1 MNTPHLRILSLLAIF
16 GTSFPFASNIAAA
29 EQPDTPLTRLSVV
42 QGDVRLSLGDG
53 KHPNLTQEWQ
63 QAEAG
68 VLIEQGMSLAT
79 GDGRAAI
86 EFEDGGNVYLAE
98 NSLLLFKQLSQDGDR
113 SITRISL
120 VTGSATFSLQ
130 PVSNQSFFL
139 ETPTDKIEI
148 PAPDTFF
155 ARMDSYLDA
164 TAITPQGDK
173 GERVVRRGLPIL
185 QITKGQTMFFQAG
198 GVIWLPQDNPPS
210 FPVDWK
216 SAHLVSPQQ
225 ITAATTALKA
235 SGFASLLPGGTVLE
249 TLPNLDTATDR
260 IMSYVEDI
268 QTPNFAMSRFQPAGD
283 WDNWVYTQVR
293 KNGITTAAAL
303 RASGLTSPIPG
314 LADMYEHGTFSPC
327 EPYGTCW
334 EAKDLNA
341 AQAPGDQSPAP
352 TAQAPAPATGAPN
365 QTFQLQT
372 VSWQQLDWRWGACA
386 NPTSTMV
393 SRVAHTPQ
401 ELQELLRLRAQAN
414 SYTLQNQAWNNMG
427 CYGGEWIHRHGRYL
441 RVIPKTRP
449 VCKGCVR
456 VHPPGHWVRVAGK
469 VGFVPAHPK
478 DEAGKPPVNL
488 KHGIFIPPA
497 KAGARLEHVDWDP
510 SQKIKTLEKAPKEFQ
525 GAHTVHLPA
534 ASAPN
539 IKAHL
544 VAEATRPKF
553 LAAAN
558 HGNPVIAYNYK
569 SQKFM
574 MSEHSAG
581 SAKSKSV
588 AVAGITSRG
597 AVSSFAGEHSGKYA
611 GEVGRSGVLSAYA
624 GSGRGFGGSSSG
636 SSYSGGGHGS
646 GSYSGGGRGLGSS
659 SSGSGSSG
667 GSSGGSS
674 SHSSGGGGGWSGGS
688 SGGGGGASSSGGSS
702 GGGGRSH

>member
-1 MNTPHLRILSLLAIF
+1 MNTHRLRILSLLAIF
-16 GTSFPFASNIAAA
+16 AVSFSLASYVSAA
-29 EQPDTPLTRLSVV
+29 EKPDAPLTRLSVV
-42 QGDVRLSLGDG
+42 QGDVRLSFGDG
-53 KHPNLTQEWQ
+53 KHPNLTEQWQ
-63 QAEAG
+63 QAETG
-68 VLIEQGMSLAT
+68 VLLEQGASIAT
-79 GDGRAAI
+79 GDGRATI
-86 EFEDGGNVYLAE
+86 EFETGGSVYLAE

-113 SITRISL
+113 SIARMSL

-148 PAPDTFF
+148 TAPDTYF

-173 GERVVRRGLPIL
+173 GERVIRRGFPPL

-198 GVIWLPQDNPPS
+198 GVIWLPPENPPS
-210 FPVDWK
+210 FSVDWE
-216 SAHLVSPQQ
+216 SSHAVSPRQ
-225 ITAATTALKA
+225 IAAATATLKA
-235 SGFASLLPGGTVLE
+235 SGFASLLPGGMVLE
-249 TLPNLDTATDR
+249 AVPNLDTATDQ
-260 IMSYVEDI
+260 ITSYVEGA
-268 QTPNFAMSRFQPAGD
+268 QTPNFAVSRFQPVSD

-293 KNGITTAAAL
+293 QSEITAAAAL

-314 LADMYEHGTFSPC
+314 LNALYEHGAFSTC

-334 EAKDLNA
+334 EPTEANM
-341 AQAPGDQSPAP
+341 AQAAIAQSPAP
-352 TAQAPAPATGAPN
+352 NAQAPAAGAAS
-365 QTFQLQT
+365 QVFQPQT

-386 NPTSTMV
+386 NPTRSMV
-393 SRVAHTPQ
+393 SRVAHTPE

-414 SYTLQNQAWNNMG
+414 SYSLQNQTWNNMS
-427 CYGGEWIHRHGRYL
+427 CYQGNWIFRHGHYL
-441 RVIPKTRP
+441 RVIPTKTRP

-456 VHPPGHWVRVAGK
+456 THPPGHWVRVGGK

-488 KHGIFIPPA
+488 KHGIFVPPA
-497 KAGARLEHVDWDP
+497 KTGEPLQHVDWDA
-510 SQKIKTLEKAPKEFQ
+510 SQKVKILEKAPKEFQ
-525 GAHTVHLPA
+525 RATEARLSA

-544 VAEATRPKF
+544 VAEASRPKS
-553 LAAAN
+553 LSAAN
-558 HGNPVIAYNYK
+558 RGNPEIAYNYK

-574 MSEHSAG
+574 LSEHSAG
-581 SAKSKSV
+581 GAKSKSV
-588 AVAGITSRG
+588 AVGGISSHG
-597 AVSSFAGEHSGKYA
+597 SVSSFAGEHSGKYA

-624 GSGRGFGGSSSG
+624 GSGRGFGGYSSG
-636 SSYSGGGHGS
+636 SSYSGGSHSS
-646 GSYSGGGRGLGSS
+646 GSYSGGGHSSGSS
-659 SSGSGSSG
+659 SSGS

-674 SHSSGGGGGWSGGS
+674 SHSSGGGGWSGGS
-688 SGGGGGASSSGGSS
+688 SGGSSGASSSGGSS

>member
-1 MNTPHLRILSLLAIF
+1 MNTHRLRILSLFAILAI
-16 GTSFPFASNIAAA
+16 SFSFSSILAAA
-29 EQPDTPLTRLSVV
+29 EKTDAPLTRLRMV
-42 QGDVRLSLGDG
+42 QGDVRLSTGDG
-53 KHPNLTQEWQ
+53 KHPNITEEWQ
-63 QAEAG
+63 QAETG
-68 VLIEQGMSLAT
+68 VLLEQSSSVAT

-86 EFEDGGNVYLAE
+86 EFETGGSIYLAE
-98 NSLLLFKQLSQDGDR
+98 NSLLLFKELSQDGDR
-113 SITRISL
+113 SIARLSL

-148 PAPDTFF
+148 TAPDTFF
-155 ARMDSYLDA
+155 ARMDSYLDG
-164 TAITPQGDK
+164 TAITPQGEK
-173 GERVVRRGLPIL
+173 GERVNRRGLPIL
-185 QITKGQTMFFQAG
+185 QITKGQTMFFEG
-198 GVIWLPQDNPPS
+198 GVVLWLPHENLTRFS
-210 FPVDWK
+210 VDWE
-216 SAHLVSPQQ
+216 SALSPNYSQ
-225 ITAATTALKA
+225 IEAAAAALKA
-235 SGFASLLPGGTVLE
+235 SGLASLLPGGTALE
-249 TLPNLDTATDR
+249 ALPNLDAAQNRFT
-260 IMSYVEDI
+260 SYLEDN
-268 QTPNFAMSRFQPAGD
+268 QRASFALSRFQPACD

-293 KNGITTAAAL
+293 QSEITTAAAL

-314 LADMYEHGTFSPC
+314 LTDMYERGTFSPC

-334 EAKDLNA
+334 EARESNVE
-341 AQAPGDQSPAP
+341 QAPSSQSPAP
-352 TAQAPAPATGAPN
+352 SPQAPASTAAN
-365 QTFQLQT
+365 QVFQPQT

-386 NPTSTMV
+386 NPTSTRV
-393 SRVAHTPQ
+393 SRVAHTPE

-414 SYTLQNQAWNNMG
+414 SYALQNQTWNNIG
-427 CYGGEWIHRHGRYL
+427 CYGGEWIYRHGRYL
-441 RVIPKTRP
+441 RVIPKSRP

-456 VHPPGHWVRVAGK
+456 IHPPGHWVRVNGK

-488 KHGIFIPPA
+488 KHGIFVPPA
-497 KAGARLEHVDWDP
+497 KTGEQLQHVDWDA
-510 SQKIKTLEKAPKEFQ
+510 SQKVKILEKAPKEFQ
-525 GAHTVHLPA
+525 GAHAAHLSA

-544 VAEATRPKF
+544 VAEATRPKS

-558 HGNPVIAYNYK
+558 HGNPEIAYNYK

-581 SAKSKSV
+581 GTKSKSV
-588 AVAGITSRG
+588 AVGGISSRG
-597 AVSSFAGEHSGKYA
+597 AVSSFAGDHSGKYA

-624 GSGRGFGGSSSG
+624 GSGRSFGGSSSG

-646 GSYSGGGRGLGSS
+646 GSYSGGGHSSGSS

-674 SHSSGGGGGWSGGS
+674 SHSSGGGGGSSGGS